1 MVHLLQSRIDEAI
14 LWYEKVRIA
23 DPVRP
28 QVHAHLASTYAL
40 KGDTDRAATELA
52 KSRRLSGDDR
62 YSSTARLKAIS
73 AAGFGG
79 SLGDEIAD
87 VLASAYLAAAFGA
100 AVASF

>member
-1 MVHLLQSRIDEAI
+1 MAHLLQCRIDEAI

-23 DPVRP
+23 YPGRP
-28 QVHAHLASTYAL
+28 QVNAHLASTYAR

-52 KSRRLSGDDR
+52 EARRLSGDDR

-79 SLGDEIAD
+79 SGHSRAI
-87 VLASAYLAAAFGA
+87 
-100 AVASF
+100 